1 MNHHHRSIFIG
12 NPITSSQVKIQ
23 NDQENFEITKRTFF
37 TFTTKLSWK
46 ILRTKKACLVA
57 GEQIIIRNNSL
68 MDFSWKKRKPLVLVL
83 VVVIVASAREVKS
96 QLFPDFFFW
105 KILLLTILFFQGK
118 IYLLLFPH
126 RLMEKYACYY
136 TDCTTVRTLNHLVG
150 NQPRL
155 SWKKEIYFQIVIIIL
170 LQQERYYWRLLY
182 CNQYYVNQFVR
193 LPREKEWDSSSL
205 MHKTSIIIEWK
216 IKQPT
221 IQNLHSNLLKAFKCY
236 F

>member
-1 MNHHHRSIFIG
+1 MGLKGSEVSDWLIVFDPVLLAR
-12 NPITSSQVKIQ
+12 VKDRPKCQ
-23 NDQENFEITKRTFF
+23 PFGPCRTGP
-37 TFTTKLSWK
+37 TL
-46 ILRTKKACLVA
+46 L
-57 GEQIIIRNNSL
+57 
-68 MDFSWKKRKPLVLVL
+68 L
-83 VVVIVASAREVKS
+83 VVVASAREVKS

-170 LQQERYYWRLLY
+170 LQQERYY
-182 CNQYYVNQFVR
+182 
-193 LPREKEWDSSSL
+193 
-205 MHKTSIIIEWK
+205 
-216 IKQPT
+216 
-221 IQNLHSNLLKAFKCY
+221 
-236 F
+236 